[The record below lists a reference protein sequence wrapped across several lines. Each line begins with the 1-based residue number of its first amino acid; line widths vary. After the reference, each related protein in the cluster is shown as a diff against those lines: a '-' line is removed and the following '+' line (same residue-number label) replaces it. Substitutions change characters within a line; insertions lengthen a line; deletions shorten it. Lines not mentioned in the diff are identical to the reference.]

1 MINITSELKA
11 KLLAAQNLAEMA
23 ALVKADGQEITAGEA
38 EKLWNEITGR
48 REEADGKEL
57 SLCELESI
65 SGGGEHRNWVTDGC
79 AATVE
84 YGSWCWSNDKCVNWD
99 VTYDFGPSDTLC
111 IKCGKNMF
119 LQKRTHLG
127 GSKYEEQHRCKFC
140 GCIVI
145 SIFDNK
151 DGSNDYTGRQ

>member
-1 MINITSELKA
+1 MITITNELKA
-11 KLLAAQNLAEMA
+11 KLLAAQSEEEVTEL
-23 ALVKADGQEITAGEA
+23 LKANGREITAEDA
-38 EKLWNEITGR
+38 ARLWDEITGKR
-48 REEADGKEL
+48 EADGKEL
-57 SLCELESI
+57 SLDELESI
-65 SGGGEHRNWVTDGC
+65 SGGNRNWVTDGC

-84 YGSWCWSNDKCVNWD
+84 YGSWCWSDDKCVNWD
-99 VTYDFGPSDTLC
+99 VTYDFGPTDTLC
-111 IKCGKNMF
+111 IKCGKNMY
-119 LQKRTHLG
+119 LQRRTHLG